1 MARFILGHRWRAV
14 GARHGRAERLL
25 YRLDRAFFGA
35 LLSIIRR
42 LPVDAASRLGARIG
56 GALGPR
62 FKKAKALSE
71 NLRLAFPELSEDERR
86 RIAHEAWANAG
97 AVVAEYAHLEEIA
110 ASRIQVEVLGD
121 LATLRDPAKPSI
133 FVAPHQANWEL
144 CASAVVKLGIPLAVV
159 YSPPTNPL
167 LDELLT
173 RWRCQ
178 IGCDLLPREDSMRPL
193 IRALSAGRSIGMV
206 MDRRVDSGRPVPL
219 FGHEKPTTLVPARL
233 ALRYG
238 CELVPVRVQRL
249 RDAHFRVSIAAP
261 VDTHGLAGGEVD
273 QAVELTRRIHERFE
287 EWIRAAPGQWFCSK
301 RLWPKSAYT
310 EAKRPGAPKVVRAA

>member
-14 GARHGRAERLL
+14 GARHGRAERIL

-42 LPVDAASRLGARIG
+42 LPVDAASRLGARVG

-62 FKKAKALSE
+62 FKKARALTD
-71 NLRLAFPELSEDERR
+71 NLRLAFPELSEEERTQ
-86 RIAHEAWANAG
+86 IAREAWANAG
-97 AVVAEYAHLEEIA
+97 AVMAEYAHLDQIA
-110 ASRIQVEVLGD
+110 ASRIQIEVSGD

-167 LDELLT
+167 LDELLA
-173 RWRCQ
+173 RWRSR

-193 IRALSAGRSIGMV
+193 IRALAAGKSIGMV

-219 FGHEKPTTLVPARL
+219 FGHEKATTLIPARL

-238 CELVPVRVQRL
+238 CELVPIRVERL
-249 RDAHFRVSIAAP
+249 RDANFRISFAPP
-261 VDTHGLAGGEVD
+261 VDKANLTGSELD
-273 QAVELTRRIHERFE
+273 QAVELTRRVHERFE

-301 RLWPKSAYT
+301 RLWPKAAYT
-310 EAKRPGAPKVVRAA
+310 DANRRVAPGTARAA